1 MKVFLLLIF
10 AATMLPSCASK
21 FQDACV
27 EWELSKSYP
36 VLQWGVV
43 ERHDIYTCLSYSRVP

>member
-1 MKVFLLLIF
+1 MRLFLLLFI

-27 EWELSKSYP
+27 EWELTNSYP
-36 VLQWGVV
+36 VLQWGTV
-43 ERHDIYTCLSYSRVP
+43 ERHDIYTCLSYARVP

>member
-1 MKVFLLLIF
+1 MRLFLLLFI
-10 AATMLPSCASK
+10 AATMLPACASK
-21 FQDACV
+21 FSDSC
-27 EWELSKSYP
+27 ERWELSNSYP

>member
-1 MKVFLLLIF
+1 MRLFLLIIF
-10 AATMLPSCASK
+10 AATMLPACASK
-21 FQDACV
+21 FQAACM

-36 VLQWGVV
+36 VLQWGLV